1 MRYFC
6 RRFARKRT
14 TRMKDYRLDHLI
26 LSQFKEGLYEFD
38 FALDTSYFQA
48 VEKTELL
55 GGNVQAHAQLTIR
68 HQDYS
73 LRMTLNGEVQ
83 VACDRCLEPMTI
95 PVQHDEVVET
105 DQEPTID
112 LLWLAYEIVIVNLP
126 TVHCHPEGGCN
137 PEMAALLQ
145 SHLSSTEE
153 EPEDI

>member
-1 MRYFC
+1 M
-6 RRFARKRT
+6 
-14 TRMKDYRLDHLI
+14 DHLI